1 MVTVLG
7 AVWGQLRLQFV
18 VAFGTIN
25 WLMALDLE
33 EEPEQ
38 F

>member
-7 AVWGQLRLQFV
+7 AVGGRLRHIL
-18 VAFGTIN
+18 VAFGTN
-25 WLMALDLE
+25 RPMALDLE